1 MDEIEEKKHQSKSI
15 DKHTIVVEKKTNLIL
30 LILVFFC
37 FDQNYDEKT
46 ITSELLFSGAFKY
59 HSKKKQESSNT
70 STFSMCNVFFPLFDW
85 FFFGFW
91 WNDFQSSTKVPGK
104 KLMIEKNCHNQW
116 WLFVYLFFH
125 RLRINLNQKWFKN
138 F

>member
-1 MDEIEEKKHQSKSI
+1 MFFHILNTLPPQLISKRVFFDLNNVSKRIIERSKFQSEIEKKHQSKSI

-59 HSKKKQESSNT
+59 HSKKKT
-70 STFSMCNVFFPLFDW
+70 GIIKHF
-85 FFFGFW
+85 
-91 WNDFQSSTKVPGK
+91 
-104 KLMIEKNCHNQW
+104 
-116 WLFVYLFFH
+116 
-125 RLRINLNQKWFKN
+125 N